1 MSPTTTQGNQDSTEL
16 FDEPQLIQSLYASLT
31 DKEGFH
37 PFLAQLSTAIGA
49 CSAILVNLS
58 RQPLRLEYAWHSG
71 LPEGWFN
78 WYIENNMI
86 EHDVVSNHA
95 ISQAPG
101 NFQSALPLLPTFD
114 PQKDYDRW
122 ENDQDILD
130 AAWLVA
136 HSTDELALVFVFQ
149 RTVAQGPYKESELN
163 KLNRLVPFIR
173 QAVQLYQQTNQQQA
187 LATSLAGV
195 LNAIP
200 NASFILNEQ
209 AGVLHAN
216 TAALRLLEQE
226 SCLKLQ
232 DGRLKFQ
239 RDKEHNLFFEQ
250 VTETIRTS
258 MGQQVFSSS
267 TMFIPRGDKPSLI
280 LCVTPIEGDKE
291 QRGGAMATVY
301 DPETRTLPSAALIA
315 NYFSLTPAE
324 GLLCQDLIT
333 GMSLKEIAA
342 LRHKSEATLRSYLKQ
357 IFNKTNLNRQGQL
370 ISSIL
375 AALMH

>member
-1 MSPTTTQGNQDSTEL
+1 VNPTSTQGNQASTES
-16 FDEPQLIQSLYASLT
+16 FDESLLIQSLYASLT

-37 PFLAQLSTAIGA
+37 PFLAQLSEAINA
-49 CSAILVNLS
+49 NSAILVSLD
-58 RQPLRLEYAWHSG
+58 RQPIRLKYAWHTG

-78 WYIENNMI
+78 WYIENNMV

-95 ISQAPG
+95 VSQAPG
-101 NFQSALPLLPTFD
+101 NFQSVLPLLASIEP
-114 PQKDYDRW
+114 KKEYDRW
-122 ENDQDILD
+122 VDEQDLLD

-136 HSTDELALVFVFQ
+136 HNTSEHTLVLVLQRAL
-149 RTVAQGPYKESELN
+149 AQGAYQEHELE

-173 QAVQLYQQTNQQQA
+173 QAMQLYQQTNQQQA

-209 AGVLHAN
+209 AGVVHAN
-216 TAALRLLEQE
+216 TAAHRLLEQE

-267 TMFIPRGDKPSLI
+267 TMFIPRGEKPSLI
-280 LCVTPIEGDKE
+280 LCVTPIEGDSG
-291 QRGGAMATVY
+291 QRGGAMTTVY

-324 GLLCQDLIT
+324 GMLCQDLIT
-333 GMSLKEIAA
+333 GMSLKEIAD

>member
-1 MSPTTTQGNQDSTEL
+1 
-16 FDEPQLIQSLYASLT
+16 
-31 DKEGFH
+31 
-37 PFLAQLSTAIGA
+37 
-49 CSAILVNLS
+49 
-58 RQPLRLEYAWHSG
+58 
-71 LPEGWFN
+71 
-78 WYIENNMI
+78 MI

-101 NFQSALPLLPTFD
+101 NFQSALPLLPSFD
-114 PQKDYDRW
+114 PDKDYDRW
-122 ENDQDILD
+122 KNDQDMLD
-130 AAWLVA
+130 TAWLVA
-136 HSTDELALVFVFQ
+136 HTTDNFTLLLTLQ
-149 RTVAQGPYKESELN
+149 RTVAQGPYQEHELK

-173 QAVQLYQQTNQQQA
+173 QAMQLYQQTNQQQA

-200 NASFILNEQ
+200 NANFVLNDE
-209 AGVLHAN
+209 AGVVHTN
-216 TAALRLLEQE
+216 TAARRLLEQE
-226 SCLKLQ
+226 SCLQLQ

-267 TMFIPRGDKPSLI
+267 TMFIPRGEKPSLI

-333 GMSLKEIAA
+333 GMSLKDIAA

>member
-1 MSPTTTQGNQDSTEL
+1 VNSTSTQDNQAPTEL
-16 FDEPQLIQSLYASLT
+16 FNESQLIQSLYASLT

-49 CSAILVNLS
+49 CSAIVASLS
-58 RQPLRLEYAWHSG
+58 RQPLRLEYAWHTG
-71 LPEGWFN
+71 LPDGWLN
-78 WYIENNMI
+78 WYNENNMI

-95 ISQAPG
+95 VAQAPG
-101 NFQSALPLLPTFD
+101 NFQSVLPLLPTFN
-114 PQKDYDRW
+114 PQKDYDRFK
-122 ENDQDILD
+122 DDHDMLD
-130 AAWLVA
+130 AAFLVA
-136 HSTDELALVFVFQ
+136 HTTDELALVLVLQ
-149 RTVAQGPYKESELN
+149 RTVAQGAYQKHELE

-173 QAVQLYQQTNQQQA
+173 QAMQLYQQTNQQQV
-187 LATSLAGV
+187 LTTSLAGV

-200 NASFILNEQ
+200 NASFILNDQ
-209 AGVLHAN
+209 AGVMHAN
-216 TAALRLLEQE
+216 TAARRLLEQE

-239 RDKEHNLFFEQ
+239 REKEHNLFFEQ

-267 TMFIPRGDKPSLI
+267 TMFIPRGEKPSLI
-280 LCVTPIEGDKE
+280 LCVTPIEGDSE